1 MNISWKAPEYIHT
14 QKSADWYWIVGI
26 ISLTLATISIL
37 LSNLVFGILIIIGVF
52 TLVLYSVKE
61 PKTIRVEI
69 LPTGIKTNDILYPYI
84 NLESFWVEE
93 KELAPRII
101 LKTRKKIA
109 PYVVIL
115 IGDGNPHD
123 IREELLLHLPEI
135 KHSEPFIEKLLIY
148 FGF

>member
-1 MNISWKAPEYIHT
+1 M
-14 QKSADWYWIVGI
+14 
-26 ISLTLATISIL
+26 
-37 LSNLVFGILIIIGVF
+37 
-52 TLVLYSVKE
+52 
-61 PKTIRVEI
+61 EI